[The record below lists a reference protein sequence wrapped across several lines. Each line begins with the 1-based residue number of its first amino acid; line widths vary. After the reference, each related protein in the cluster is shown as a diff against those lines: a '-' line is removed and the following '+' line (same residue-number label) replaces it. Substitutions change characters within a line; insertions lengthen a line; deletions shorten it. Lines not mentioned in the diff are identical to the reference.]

1 MNKIQ
6 QAMHSKA
13 NNALGEVEY
22 QIDCFLDNNYKSTF
36 SMFKYLKQLKYKRKI
51 VEIMREQY
59 VDMAAELKSDDEQ
72 IVEAYS
78 FMTAPQKKKFIKFIE
93 EKIVGGIDEYITKS
107 EPEWQK
113 ESQARIIQNKIKR
126 RSKKRIAEIEQK
138 YSR

>member
-1 MNKIQ
+1 
-6 QAMHSKA
+6 
-13 NNALGEVEY
+13 
-22 QIDCFLDNNYKSTF
+22 
-36 SMFKYLKQLKYKRKI
+36 MFKYLKQLKYKRKI

-113 ESQARIIQNKIKR
+113 ESQARRIQNKIKR